1 MKEYGININEKKESK
16 SITVLSKVFQKVLS
30 ITEYPFSLNKLLI
43 IQNFR

>member
-1 MKEYGININEKKESK
+1 MRD
-16 SITVLSKVFQKVLS
+16 TVYFTLPQKVLS